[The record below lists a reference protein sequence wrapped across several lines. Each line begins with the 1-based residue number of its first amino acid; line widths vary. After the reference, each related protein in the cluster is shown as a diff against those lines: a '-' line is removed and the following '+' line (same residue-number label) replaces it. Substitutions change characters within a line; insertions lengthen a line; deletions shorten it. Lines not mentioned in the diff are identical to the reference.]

1 MTQLARCCRPAP
13 PDPITGFVTRG
24 RGVSIHRRDCASYAA
39 ILARYAER
47 AIEVSWGDTTDAYY
61 PVDIVIYAQEYPGLL
76 HDLFDV
82 FVRLWLKVVSVTA
95 QSRRTL
101 DHKVF

>member
-39 ILARYAER
+39 ILARYPER

-76 HDLFDV
+76 HDLSDV
-82 FVRLWLKVVSVTA
+82 FARLRLKEIGRASCRERVCQYV
-95 QSRRTL
+95 
-101 DHKVF
+101 